1 MSNEANHCKLRG
13 CDCRRPQGRDLWPGA
28 VLAGGAGSVPRKTTI
43 KRRHKRGGVPQTNFL
58 PLREKPAD
66 MPVQESTKV
75 EFIINLKSAQL
86 LGLQIPRNLLV
97 IANEIIE

>member
-1 MSNEANHCKLRG
+1 
-13 CDCRRPQGRDLWPGA
+13 
-28 VLAGGAGSVPRKTTI
+28 
-43 KRRHKRGGVPQTNFL
+43 VPQMNFL
-58 PLREKPAD
+58 TLREKPAD
-66 MPVQESTKV
+66 MLVPESTKV

>member
-1 MSNEANHCKLRG
+1 MGAY
-13 CDCRRPQGRDLWPGA
+13 RPFTR
-28 VLAGGAGSVPRKTTI
+28 AGGLMSYGSDLSVAYHAVGATAARILK
-43 KRRHKRGGVPQTNFL
+43 G
-58 PLREKPAD
+58 EKPAD